1 MTNRFEGRVA
11 VVTAGGSGIGAATA
25 KLFSREGAKV
35 VLLDISGT
43 RAEAVASEIEAAG
56 GEVAW
61 MKGDVAVPE
70 TVPAGIDLAMERFGA
85 LDIMFNN
92 AGLAEPG
99 PVEELTLES
108 WNRVMSVTAT
118 STFLGIKYSL
128 PIMRRQGRGTI
139 VNTGSIDGFLGERNM
154 ASYCAAKA
162 AVVNL
167 TRAAALE
174 AAPDGI
180 RVNCVC
186 PGSVRT
192 RAAQILA
199 KGREDEYKK
208 AIGGAHPLGRI
219 AEAEEI
225 ANLVAFLASDDASFI
240 TGAVYTIDGGLTA
253 DCHLPSFNP
262 SPAAA

>member
-1 MTNRFEGRVA
+1 MSGRFEGRVA

-25 KLFSREGAKV
+25 KLLSREGAKV

-43 RAEAVASEIEAAG
+43 RAEAVAGEITEAG
-56 GEVAW
+56 GEVVW

-70 TVPAGIDLAMERFGA
+70 TVPAGIQLAVDTFSA

-92 AGLAEPG
+92 AGLAEPA
-99 PVEELTLES
+99 PIEDLTLQS
-108 WNRVMSVTAT
+108 WERVMAVTAT
-118 STFLGIKYSL
+118 STFLGIKHAL
-128 PIMRRQGRGTI
+128 PIMRRQGRGVI
-139 VNTGSIDGFLGERNM
+139 VNTGSIDGFFGERLM

-174 AAPDGI
+174 AAGDGI
-180 RVNCVC
+180 RINCVC
-186 PGSVRT
+186 PGSIRT

-199 KGREDEYKK
+199 KGREEEYRK
-208 AIGGAHPLGRI
+208 AVGGAHPIGRVG
-219 AEAEEI
+219 EAEEV
-225 ANLVAFLASDDASFI
+225 AELVAFLASDASSFI

-253 DCHLPSFNP
+253 DSGLPSFAP
-262 SPAAA
+262 GP